1 MNILVFGAT
10 GYLGRHIVRNLV
22 ESGDEVTG
30 FIRDSASAAAM
41 ADMGAGAV
49 VGDLDDTQ
57 SIPSLVEGFDA
68 VIWAAQLMLE
78 DELRVTATILDAM
91 AGSDRTFVFTSG
103 TSLMSIPTNGDWD
116 ERSFAEDEPFEPRRQ
131 IAPRLIT
138 EKQVRDAAERG
149 VRGMVI
155 RPPIIWGNGGCQI
168 VADLYH
174 SARQTGAVCH
184 IGRGLNVY
192 SNVHVDDLA
201 EVYRLAL
208 SKGRAGGLYFAVT
221 GEVSYGVMARAVAD
235 SLGVPTRSVTVA
247 EGREIW
253 DPGMAGIV
261 LCSCSRQRSPRTH
274 AELGWA
280 PREDRLDILDECRNP
295 VYAHNAERTRPSWIK
310 PQADAVS
317 RS

>member
-1 MNILVFGAT
+1 MKVLVFGAT
-10 GYLGRHIVRNLV
+10 GYLGRQIVRNLV
-22 ESGDEVTG
+22 ASGEDVTG
-30 FIRDSASAAAM
+30 FVRNSAAAGGM
-41 ADMGAGAV
+41 AEIGAQAV
-49 VGDLDDTQ
+49 HGDLDDSA
-57 SIPSLVEGFDA
+57 SIPALVSGFDA
-68 VIWAAQLMLE
+68 VIWAAQLMLD
-78 DELRVTATILDAM
+78 DERRVTSIILDTF
-91 AGSDRTFVFTSG
+91 AGTDRAFLFTSG

-138 EKQVRDAAERG
+138 EKLVRDAAERG

-168 VADLYH
+168 IADFYH

-208 SKGRAGGLYFAVT
+208 LKGRAGGLYFAVT

-235 SLGVPTRSVTVA
+235 SLGVPTRCVTVA

-261 LCSCSRQRSPRTH
+261 LCSCSRQRSPRTR

-280 PREDRLDILDECRNP
+280 PREDRLDILDDCRNP
-295 VYAHNAERTRPSWIK
+295 AYDRDVVRATPSWIK
-310 PQADAVS
+310 KPANA
-317 RS
+317 